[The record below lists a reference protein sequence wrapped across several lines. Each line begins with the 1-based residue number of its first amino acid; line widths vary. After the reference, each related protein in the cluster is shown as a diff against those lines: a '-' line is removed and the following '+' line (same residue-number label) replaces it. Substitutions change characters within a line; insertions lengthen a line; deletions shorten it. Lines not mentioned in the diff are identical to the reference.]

1 MLLII
6 ELHFLTIMRTET
18 TDLQDP
24 LANNKV
30 YFKISKFKMFKLKPK
45 LTFRQC

>member
-30 YFKISKFKMFKLKPK
+30 YFKISKFTFKPK